1 MPSRKKIA
9 LGTSAAALTLV
20 AGLGVAGV
28 ASAASTTSAAPGA
41 SSASATD
48 NTATDNTAADNTTPE
63 STTDGPRAGHRGD
76 RGALAA
82 GLASTLGLDEDK
94 VTEAIE
100 AFREANRPAAGSGET
115 GGATKPDPF
124 ARDAELAA
132 SLAETLGLEE
142 SKVAAALEEL
152 RSSARTE
159 RAEALET
166 TLDAAVGDGTLTQA
180 EADAVTKAIEK
191 GVIGGGR

>member
-48 NTATDNTAADNTTPE
+48 NTAADNTTSE

-115 GGATKPDPF
+115 GGATKPDRF

-132 SLAETLGLEE
+132 SLAETLGLKE
-142 SKVAAALEEL
+142 SKVAAALEEF

-159 RAEALET
+159 RAEALKT